1 MSFKLIFTP
10 FFERELKQL
19 AKKYP
24 SVKNDIRALSE
35 RLLVNPEMGEPL
47 GKKCYKIRMPLTGKK
62 TGKSGGARIITHVVF
77 TQETIYLISI
87 FDKSE
92 KENISDKLLEQLLK
106 LIDFDHSL

>member
-10 FFERELKQL
+10 FFEKEVKQL

-24 SVKNDIRALSE
+24 SVKKDIALLGE
-35 RLLVNPEMGEPL
+35 QLLINPDLGEPI
-47 GKKCYKIRMPLTGKK
+47 GKKCYKIRMPVTGKK

-77 TQETIYLISI
+77 VKEIIYLISI

-92 KENISDKLLEQLLK
+92 KENISEKLPEQLLK
-106 LIDFDHSL
+106 LLSPK